1 MPFIVAGGG
10 TEPSGSASRMYSA
23 RVSASGCGSM
33 LSGICSSVLSSISL
47 LNTGEVC
54 IPVRLAPRRVAS
66 IDSCMMVLRTGL
78 QVHNLLTRQLG
89 ARGPNVPG
97 SNRFARRAS
106 RVHTVAIVDRALG
119 FFLQRHE
126 VRSVRSQVDLTRQGL
141 ANELTL
147 TLEGD
152 RIRQSFADNF
162 LWIATFVFL
171 EQLTDQVQMSQLVVQ
186 HALP

>member
-47 LNTGEVC
+47 LNTGELC

-66 IDSCMMVLRTGL
+66 IDSCMIVLRTGL
-78 QVHNLLTRQLG
+78 QVHYLLTRQLG
-89 ARGPNVPG
+89 AGAPDVTGR
-97 SNRFARRAS
+97 NRLARRAL
-106 RVHTVAIVDRALG
+106 RVHVIAIVDRALG

-126 VRSVRSQVDLTRQGL
+126 IRSVWAQIYLTGQRL

-147 TLEGD
+147 TLERNG
-152 RIRQSFADNF
+152 IR
-162 LWIATFVFL
+162 
-171 EQLTDQVQMSQLVVQ
+171 
-186 HALP
+186 